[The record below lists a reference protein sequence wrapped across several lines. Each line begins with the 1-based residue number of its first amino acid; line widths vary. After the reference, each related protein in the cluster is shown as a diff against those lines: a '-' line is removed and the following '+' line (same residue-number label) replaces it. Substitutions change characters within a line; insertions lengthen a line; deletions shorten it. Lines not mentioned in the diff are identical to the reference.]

1 MSTRILPE
9 FDLLAPQSVAEAL
22 DLLAAYKDRV
32 TVMAGGTD
40 VLVAMKSRFRP
51 ETVMIL
57 SGISGMDYIEY
68 DATAGLRIGAL
79 ATIGQLLDSTDVK
92 KKYRALWEA
101 ADVFATPQLRNTAT
115 VVGNLL
121 RASPAG
127 DCSCAIYAIGGKLV
141 LRSKTGKR
149 EVDVDDLWLS
159 YGVTARMADELAV
172 ELLLPP
178 VGNDTRTA
186 FHRVTRVNEDLAK
199 LNMAVR
205 LDMSGKICKTA
216 RVAMGCVGPTP
227 RRLTETEAE
236 LEGREITEAVLQ
248 KVADRVAFEISP
260 IDDIRS
266 TAEYR
271 RDVAGVF
278 LKRAIRQACAG
289 AR

>member
-1 MSTRILPE
+1 MPE
-9 FDLLAPQSVAEAL
+9 FDLLAPQSVTEAL
-22 DLLAAYKDRV
+22 DLLATYKDRV

-40 VLVAMKSRFRP
+40 VLVAMKSRFRT

-79 ATIGQLLDSTDVK
+79 ATVGQLLDHADVK

-101 ADVFATPQLRNTAT
+101 ADIFATPQLRNTAT

-127 DCSCAIYAIGGKLV
+127 DCSCAIYAIGGKL
-141 LRSKTGKR
+141 LLQSKTGRR

-159 YGVTARMADELAV
+159 YGVTARMANELAV
-172 ELLLPP
+172 ELLLPA
-178 VGNDTRTA
+178 VGKDTRTA
-186 FHRVTRVNEDLAK
+186 FQRVTRVNEDLAK

-227 RRLTETEAE
+227 RRLTGIEGQ

-248 KVADRVAFEISP
+248 KAADTVASEISP

-278 LKRAIRQACAG
+278 LRRTIQQACAG